1 MINRR
6 IIRTKVLQSLFS
18 YNSQAIDTIDELDK
32 DLKFTFSRI
41 YDLYFFLLLFLIE
54 LNEYATERMEKAK
67 NKFLPSEEDLSPSTK
82 FIKNKIIVQLKE
94 NKHLQ
99 TYLNQRNFTW
109 KKDNDILKDIYDI
122 FIETDEYKN
131 YIISDDNSYAADK
144 NILLFLIQ
152 TIMYNSPS
160 LYSALE
166 EESIYWIDNVDTVLL
181 AIVITLE
188 RYSIGD
194 DMGKK
199 LLKKFKNKDD
209 EDFAYK
215 LLHLPV
221 LKNDVYTE
229 IIKNNVINWDFERI
243 SRIDKII
250 LTMAICELID
260 FPEIPIKVSLNE
272 YIELSK
278 VYGIPKKS
286 PNFVNGLLDKIVGD
300 LNAKKIIAK
309 KGRGLKE
316 K

>member
-6 IIRTKVLQSLFS
+6 IIRIKVLQSLFS
-18 YNSQAIDTIDELDK
+18 YNLQAIDSIDELDK

-54 LNEYATERMEKAK
+54 LNEYAILRMEKAK
-67 NKFLPSEEDLSPSTK
+67 NKFLPSEEDLSPRTK

-94 NKHLQ
+94 NRHLQ
-99 TYLNQRNFTW
+99 TYLNQRKFTW
-109 KKDNDILKDIYDI
+109 KKDNDILKDIYDV
-122 FIETDEYKN
+122 FVETDEYKN
-131 YIISDDNSYAADK
+131 YINSDDNSYAADK
-144 NILLFLIQ
+144 NILLFLIE
-152 TIMYNSPS
+152 TVMYNSPC

-181 AIVITLE
+181 AIAITLE

-209 EDFAYK
+209 EEYAYK

-229 IIKNNVINWDFERI
+229 IIKNNVVNWDFDRI

-250 LTMAICELID
+250 LTMAISELID

-278 VYGIPKKS
+278 IYGIPKKS

-300 LNAKKIIAK
+300 LLAKKIIVK
-309 KGRGLKE
+309 KGRGLKD